1 MVGQRFESS
10 HRFLI
15 LLCVGHL
22 CRSIEGWRN
31 FSCLVERPD
40 TLARHRLKED
50 RLRLCLIIVI
60 TSPSL
65 RPKRRFMASKGVR
78 SSHAI
83 SMMRSTSSVF
93 LLASGFPVLAELFF
107 RFSCIQSFFTNVY
120 QEPKGA
126 EAKNM

>member
-1 MVGQRFESS
+1 M
-10 HRFLI
+10 
-15 LLCVGHL
+15 
-22 CRSIEGWRN
+22 CRSIDGWRN

-60 TSPSL
+60 TPVSL

-93 LLASGFPVLAELFF
+93 LLASGFSVLAERFV
-107 RFSCIQSFFTNVY
+107 RFSCIQRLFTNVD